1 MTTCFGHSEECAE
14 SEEHFRQMFPWKL
27 IDPQAGPSPSSWK
40 YIDVVKAETTRSDFD
55 PIDRE
60 RANAHQIEFIGEC

>member
-27 IDPQAGPSPSSWK
+27 IDPWALSELLE
-40 YIDVVKAETTRSDFD
+40 IDVVKAETTRSDFD

-60 RANAHQIEFIGEC
+60 RANAHQIEYLGESGC